1 MSAHIAKKDFYNLPN
16 ILTYIRLLCVPAFI
30 AVFFAADG
38 SRGLNVYISFA
49 IFAFASLTD
58 VLDGYIARKYGFTSD
73 LGKMLDPLADK
84 LLQVSAAVC
93 LCVND
98 FIHHSAFGML
108 FIAFPVLLGVKELIM
123 LAWGVILAKKAI
135 VVHSNVYGKIAAL
148 INAVGLS
155 MSFFAKAEYDAYRI
169 ACTVVLSLGC
179 AAAYIALGNYVVKL
193 AKQVNG
199 TLKNKS
205 NMNLKF

>member
-1 MSAHIAKKDFYNLPN
+1 MVRYVIK
-16 ILTYIRLLCVPAFI
+16 RLLMMI
-30 AVFFAADG
+30 
-38 SRGLNVYISFA
+38 
-49 IFAFASLTD
+49 
-58 VLDGYIARKYGFTSD
+58 
-73 LGKMLDPLADK
+73 
-84 LLQVSAAVC
+84 
-93 LCVND
+93 
-98 FIHHSAFGML
+98 
-108 FIAFPVLLGVKELIM
+108 PVLLGVKELIM